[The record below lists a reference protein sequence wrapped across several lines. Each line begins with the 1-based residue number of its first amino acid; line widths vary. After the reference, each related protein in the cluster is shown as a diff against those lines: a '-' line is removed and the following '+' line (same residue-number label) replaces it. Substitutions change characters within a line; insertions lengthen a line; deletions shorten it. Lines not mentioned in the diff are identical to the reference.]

1 MKYKEPS
8 SLFEHFIVA
17 GLHPDASLEI
27 VEDAFARRKKWE
39 MEMEKSEITD
49 FRKLQQRGPL
59 HPALEPQVGYTT
71 RVILL
76 LNS

>member
-17 GLHPDASLEI
+17 GLHPDANLEI
-27 VEDAFARRKKWE
+27 VEETFARRKKWE

-49 FRKLQQRGPL
+49 FKKLQQRGTSYSL
-59 HPALEPQVGYTT
+59 LEPQVGCIP
-71 RVILL
+71 RVIL
-76 LNS
+76 S

>member
-17 GLHPDASLEI
+17 GLHPDANLEI

-49 FRKLQQRGPL
+49 FRKLQHRGPS
-59 HPALEPQVGYTT
+59 HPALEPQVGCTT
-71 RVILL
+71 RAILS